1 MLKWE
6 SIYWEMRQISIR
18 QTKYFETFRN
28 AWESLRGKF
37 LFYKFTSCPG
47 LLQLLPLWFF
57 FCFSFIFV
65 AETSLSLSLIV
76 SDALTFKS
84 LAAQFQNLVG
94 VSEDVRPRVSIL
106 MATQL
111 YFGVQE
117 QFRQQF
123 TKSLTDYLNEELA
136 VINAHLLLKEGLC

>member
-1 MLKWE
+1 MPW
-6 SIYWEMRQISIR
+6 ITAIVAIMI
-18 QTKYFETFRN
+18 
-28 AWESLRGKF
+28 
-37 LFYKFTSCPG
+37 
-47 LLQLLPLWFF
+47 F

-123 TKSLTDYLNEELA
+123 TKSLTDYLNEELV

>member
-1 MLKWE
+1 MPW
-6 SIYWEMRQISIR
+6 ITAIVAIMI
-18 QTKYFETFRN
+18 
-28 AWESLRGKF
+28 
-37 LFYKFTSCPG
+37 
-47 LLQLLPLWFF
+47 F